1 MNQPGAE
8 QLSTGSDVGAAG
20 FAERLGNS
28 IAHYCGLIGAVALA
42 IIVVINGA
50 NVVGRYFFGQPL
62 PWAEELMLYLMIFV
76 VFVGAAV
83 ATWRGVHIGIDALV
97 TRLPFAA
104 QRLAHIA
111 MSLLAI
117 VILLTVARA
126 GYSTVSMLYAFD
138 QRSDALEAPM
148 WIPQS
153 FVVGG
158 LVLSAALI
166 ALRFFIRNKP
176 AH

>member
-1 MNQPGAE
+1 MSQPGAE
-8 QLSTGSDVGAAG
+8 QLSTSHALGAGG
-20 FAERLGNS
+20 FAERLGNG
-28 IAHYCGLIGAVALA
+28 IALTCGRIGAVALA
-42 IIVVINGA
+42 IIVAINGA

-76 VFVGAAV
+76 VFVGTSV

-97 TRLPFAA
+97 TRLPQAA
-104 QRLAHIA
+104 QRVAHIA

-126 GYSTVSMLYAFD
+126 GYSTVSLLYSFD

-153 FVVGG
+153 FVVAG

-166 ALRFFIRNKP
+166 ALRFFVRNKP